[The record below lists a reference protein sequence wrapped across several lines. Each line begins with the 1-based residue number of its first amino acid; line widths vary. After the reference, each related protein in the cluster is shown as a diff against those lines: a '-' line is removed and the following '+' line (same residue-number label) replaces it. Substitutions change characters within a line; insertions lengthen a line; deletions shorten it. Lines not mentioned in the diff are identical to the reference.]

1 MPEAFAKGVLFPLIC
16 MLSLILN
23 KAAEAREFTYH
34 PQCQGVKLT
43 HLSFADDILV
53 FTNGMS
59 ESLLGVMEVMR
70 RFAAMSGLHIN
81 EAKSSIYVTGTNV
94 TDLLATVTSLSIG
107 VETLPIRYLGMPLTT
122 KTLTSHDYEPLIDKI
137 LGRMLCWSN
146 RSLSFSGRLQLI
158 QTVTLA

>member
-1 MPEAFAKGVLFPLIC
+1 MPEALAKGVLFPLIC

-23 KAAEAREFTYH
+23 KAAEAGEFTYH

-43 HLSFADDILV
+43 HL
-53 FTNGMS
+53 MS

-81 EAKSSIYVTGTNV
+81 EAKSSIYATGTNV

-146 RSLSFSGRLQLI
+146 RSLSFAGRLQLI